1 MMKVYSRRRLASYC
15 PYDAQIEY
23 LQGDGYAY
31 LSLMPIKE
39 LSPNVANW
47 SIDWMKRVG
56 GVHVFGGMHTN
67 SMQLVSNYN
76 TYRFDWCKS
85 SPLEQVSINVN
96 TRYSLVQE
104 DGYLKINNVS
114 KQCTKNI
121 TQTTK
126 FFLFTKNPR
135 EAGSHFKGNIYGMKV
150 WSRSTGE
157 VLYNFIPV
165 RVGNVGYFYDRV
177 NAKLYGNVGGGAFI
191 LGPDVKVVGG

>member
-1 MMKVYSRRRLASYC
+1 MKVYSRRRLASYC
-15 PYDAQIEY
+15 PYDARIEY

-39 LSPNVANW
+39 LSPSVANW
-47 SIDWMKRVG
+47 SINWKKRING
-56 GVHVFGGMHTN
+56 IHVFGGMSTN
-67 SMQLVSNYN
+67 GMQLVSYN
-76 TYRFDWCKS
+76 STFRFDWCNS
-85 SPLEQVSINVN
+85 METVLLNLNLQ
-96 TRYSLVQE
+96 YSLVQE

-114 KQCTKNI
+114 KKCTKNI

-126 FFLFTKNPR
+126 FFLFTRNPR
-135 EAGSHFKGNIYGMKV
+135 ESNTHFKGNIYGMKV

-191 LGPDVKVVGG
+191 LGPDK